1 MTNEPMTN
9 GGRRAPRGISIT
21 WIARSASAIGIWSL
35 VIGHCVVALAGEP
48 IAIPA
53 ALHVHTTFSSGR
65 EDLDAVARRARAAGL
80 KAVLFS
86 ENYALA
92 FEYGFA
98 PLGGFLRWRE
108 RFPSLAPE
116 GLPAYLDAV
125 RRARERHPDLILM
138 PGLEVLPYY
147 YWAGSLL
154 DRAVTMHDGQKNLL
168 VLGLERAEDLA
179 AIPIV
184 GNRRPLGAGE
194 WAARLSPLLLAAA
207 GVWVF
212 RRRGVREERWRGF
225 RVRRRRRHRVA
236 GGALVVLG
244 VLLAVN
250 GMLAGASHWD
260 PMRGPRGY
268 APHQE
273 AIDFVAVRGG
283 VTVWSLPDA
292 RDHSVHRR
300 AGLTVTVRTDPY
312 PQALEATRGYTAFG
326 ALYWDTT
333 TVEAP
338 GGVWDR
344 LLAEY
349 LAGRR
354 AGWPVALGESAF
366 HYEGQAGKTL
376 HDAQTVFLASAP
388 TPAAVLDAL
397 RAGRAYAHLRPKD
410 FELVLE
416 AFTVNG
422 AGMGGTAPAPPG
434 TPPRIAVALRA
445 SDGQPRPVTVRL
457 IRDGMV
463 ILERKGTA
471 PVMIS
476 LEDRDAPRAGAW
488 YYRLDV
494 RGEQGA
500 RLLTN
505 PIFVRVQG

>member
-1 MTNEPMTN
+1 M
-9 GGRRAPRGISIT
+9 
-21 WIARSASAIGIWSL
+21 
-35 VIGHCVVALAGEP
+35 ALPAHAGEA
-48 IAIPA
+48 ILIPA

-98 PLGGFLRWRE
+98 PLAGFLRWRE
-108 RFPSLAPE
+108 RFPSLMPE

-125 RRARERHPDLILM
+125 RRARERHPDLILV
-138 PGLEVLPYY
+138 PGLEVFPYY
-147 YWAGSLL
+147 YWASSLL
-154 DRAVTMHDGQKNLL
+154 GRAVTMHDGQKNVLI
-168 VLGLERAEDLA
+168 LGLERAEDMA
-179 AIPIV
+179 AVPIV
-184 GNRRPLGAGE
+184 GNRRALRAGE
-194 WAARLSPLLLAAA
+194 WAVRLSPLLLAAA
-207 GVWVF
+207 GVWIF

-225 RVRRRRRHRVA
+225 RIRRRWRHRVA

-244 VLLAVN
+244 LLLAAGGV
-250 GMLAGASHWD
+250 LAGASHWD
-260 PMRGPRGY
+260 PMQGPQGY
-268 APHQE
+268 APHQA
-273 AIDFVAVRGG
+273 AIDFVAARGG

-292 RDHSVHRR
+292 RDFSVHRR

-333 TVEAP
+333 TVEVP

-344 LLAEY
+344 LLQDY

-366 HYEGQAGKTL
+366 HYEGQAGKAL
-376 HDAQTVFLASAP
+376 HDAQTVFLTSAP

-416 AFTVNG
+416 AFSVNG
-422 AGMGGTAPAPPG
+422 AGPGETAPAAPG
-434 TPPRIAVALRA
+434 APPRIAVALRA
-445 SDGQPRPVTVRL
+445 SDGQARPVTLQV
-457 IRDGMV
+457 IRSGTV
-463 ILERKGTA
+463 ILERKAAA
-471 PVMIS
+471 PVRLV
-476 LEDRDAPRAGAW
+476 LEDREAPAAGAW
-488 YYRLDV
+488 YYRLDA

-505 PIFVRVQG
+505 PIFVRGRE